1 MEKVTTYKLSNGK
14 EIASESMAELG
25 QKIIDATKEIHKL
38 AKHLASLKKECTCE
52 EKVKIGTP
60 TQRIRTVQ
68 NSWGEDCG
76 EVYTV
81 QSYSCNVCGSDSYHH
96 IEDNEWFKW

>member
-1 MEKVTTYKLSNGK
+1 MEKVTTYKLSNGT

-52 EKVKIGTP
+52 ELVKSGSPRQNT
-60 TQRIRTVQ
+60 RTVQ

-76 EVYTV
+76 EVYTTQPYV
-81 QSYSCNVCGSDSYHH
+81 CKVCNATWYHGVESD
-96 IEDNEWFKW
+96 EWIKW